1 MKSTPLWRIT
11 LVHCLCKTVIW
22 VGSRFNNQPIEFHS
36 SQGIF
41 FLGFAQC
48 SFFSLDVAL
57 FTPPRKKLGD
67 VA

>member
-1 MKSTPLWRIT
+1 MKSTPYGESPWFTACVKLQFGLDLVSIT
-11 LVHCLCKTVIW
+11 GPLSFI
-22 VGSRFNNQPIEFHS
+22 
-36 SQGIF
+36 
-41 FLGFAQC
+41 GFAQC

>member
-1 MKSTPLWRIT
+1 MKSTPYGESPWFTACVKLQFGLDLISIT
-11 LVHCLCKTVIW
+11 GPLSFIVVK
-22 VGSRFNNQPIEFHS
+22 E
-36 SQGIF
+36 F